1 MTSTSTYR
9 IHTSIESARAIVP
22 IGERLIS
29 ATWKQTTA
37 QTRKERAV
45 IVPMACLLAP
55 EVSDAFRPL
64 VEACLLSSAEQTLK
78 DSVNA
83 NENSFEILT
92 SCFERSQ
99 LIENFLS
106 SGDSWMS
113 REQFEV
119 AFTQSSTWKR
129 ITGNPNFAS
138 NKTYQAIA
146 GQYKD
151 ALLKL
156 SAKTSY
162 FPAETREKLLAKLEA
177 DDLNSEFG
185 GFILRRVAQ
194 MAKKDQAEAISFDDL

>member
-1 MTSTSTYR
+1 MSTTYR

-22 IGERLIS
+22 IGQRLVT

-37 QTRKERAV
+37 QTRKERAT
-45 IVPMACLLAP
+45 IIPMECLLAP
-55 EVSDAFRPL
+55 EVPDSFRPL

-78 DSVNA
+78 DAVNA
-83 NENSFEILT
+83 SENSFEILA
-92 SCFERSQ
+92 SCFSRGQ
-99 LIENFLS
+99 LVENFLS

-113 REQFEV
+113 REQFEL
-119 AFTQSSTWKR
+119 AFTQSATWKR
-129 ITGNPNFAS
+129 ITNNPSFAS
-138 NKTYQAIA
+138 NKTFQAIA

-177 DDLNSEFG
+177 EDLNSDFG
-185 GFILRRVAQ
+185 GFVLRRIQQ
-194 MAKKDQAEAISFDDL
+194 MAKKDQTETVSFDDL

>member
-1 MTSTSTYR
+1 MSNTFR
-9 IHTSIESARAIVP
+9 IHSAIESARAIVP
-22 IGERLIS
+22 IGERLVTAS
-29 ATWKQTTA
+29 WKQTSA

-45 IVPMACLLAP
+45 IIPMASLLAP
-55 EVSDAFRPL
+55 EVPEAFRPL

-78 DSVNA
+78 DYVNA
-83 NENSFEILT
+83 NENSFEILA
-92 SCFERSQ
+92 SCFDQAQ
-99 LIENFLS
+99 LVESFLS

-113 REQFEV
+113 REAFEL
-119 AFTQSSTWKR
+119 AFTTSATWKR

-138 NKTYQAIA
+138 NKTYQTIA
-146 GQYKD
+146 GQYKE

-185 GFILRRVAQ
+185 GFVLRRMQQ
-194 MAKKDQAEAISFDDL
+194 MAKKDQAEVISFDSL